1 MTIKELAQLAGVS
14 ASTVSKVVNGKDQ
27 NINEATRARILSL
40 VKEYH
45 YRPYGALSS
54 QSHARTFLL
63 GILVTNAEQWS
74 QTLTGILK
82 EASARGYGTV
92 VYESG
97 CSGELELRH
106 ITALCTLQADG
117 VLWEPAGEESR
128 KYEAELQRAGIPFW
142 KMGSG
147 QEISMNLRKL
157 GYDCTKE
164 LIREGHRKI
173 GFAMREASS
182 ALQILEGYKQCLFDY
197 GIPFHDN
204 LMINEFFSH
213 IVDNLE
219 ITGILCPHE
228 EKALE
233 IYGVIDRLKPSV
245 SEFFS
250 LVTLYQN
257 DCGSDIS
264 SSGQFYPFISGLSVP
279 WKAFGQNACRYVLQT
294 LEEASEKDTVQRQG
308 SFEIF
313 SPFIPFYQGRTL
325 KPCPG
330 AAGPKA
336 VVVGSIHMD
345 YRFLVSSLPAAGRT
359 TPISRSQIRPGGKGL
374 NQAVGA
380 ARLGCQVSLISALG
394 DDGDKGPVLDFLDQE
409 GVELKGIF
417 TKRGP
422 TGKAYIYTQEDG
434 ESSISLLPGANSRL
448 TAEDI
453 RECRE
458 LFQKVDLCLLSSEI
472 PLPALMEAAR
482 LAKSHGLLT
491 ILKPAALTRLP
502 EELGGLID
510 FFVPNETEAALLC
523 PGCSL
528 EEQARTF
535 SALGFSTVIITLGRQ
550 GCYVRSPRWTGHIP
564 ASGLKASDT
573 TGGADALISALA
585 ASLSR
590 FRSLRD
596 ALEAAQYATGLCI
609 SRGGGAG
616 SMAKK
621 EEMSPVWADKKA
633 GDPSDLPP
641 CAPQ

>member
-63 GILVTNAEQWS
+63 GILVTDAEKWS
-74 QTLTGILK
+74 QTLAGILK

-97 CSGELELRH
+97 CSGELELRCL
-106 ITALCTLQADG
+106 TALCTLQADG

-128 KYEAELQRAGIPFW
+128 AYEAELQKAGIPFW

-147 QEISMNLRKL
+147 QEISMDLRKL
-157 GYDCTKE
+157 GYDCTRE

-173 GFAMREASS
+173 GFAMRDASS

-204 LMINEFFSH
+204 FLITETFSH
-213 IVDNLE
+213 IVDNSE
-219 ITGILCPHE
+219 FTGILCPNE

-233 IYGVIDRLKPSV
+233 ICGIMDRLKPSV
-245 SEFFS
+245 PEFFS
-250 LVTLYQN
+250 LVTLYQK
-257 DCGSDIS
+257 DDR
-264 SSGQFYPFISGLSVP
+264 SSGQVYPFISGLSVP

-294 LEEASEKDTVQRQG
+294 LEETSEKNTAQQKE
-308 SFEIF
+308 SYEIF
-313 SPFIPFYQGRTL
+313 SPSIPFYQGRTL

-394 DDGDKGPVLDFLDQE
+394 DDGDKGPVLEFLDQE

-417 TKRGP
+417 TKKGP

-448 TAEDI
+448 AAEDI

-458 LFQKVDLCLLSSEI
+458 LFQKADLCLLSSEI
-472 PLPALMEAAR
+472 PLPALTEAAR
-482 LAKSHGLLT
+482 LAKSHGLIT
-491 ILKPAALTRLP
+491 ILKPAALSRLP

-550 GCYVRSPRWTGHIP
+550 GCYVRSSRWTGHIP
-564 ASGLKASDT
+564 ASALKASDT

-596 ALEAAQYATGLCI
+596 ALEAAQYAAGLCI
-609 SRGGGAG
+609 SRAGGAG

-621 EEMSPVWADKKA
+621 EEMSPVWTDKKA

-641 CAPQ
+641 YAPQ